1 MQVTRWCLG
10 GWLYLEKVESPE
22 QDRQL
27 FERLLELE
35 RPLVEAVWRQVIYG
49 ETLERV
55 LTALEDPDAPDDGT
69 DARVRELLSGT
80 SERSQLT
87 S

>member
-1 MQVTRWCLG
+1 M
-10 GWLYLEKVESPE
+10 
-22 QDRQL
+22 

-55 LTALEDPDAPDDGT
+55 LTALKDPDAPDDGT
-69 DARVRELLSGT
+69 EVRVRELVSGAYRHIQRIEAEHA
-80 SERSQLT
+80 SVAN
-87 S
+87 